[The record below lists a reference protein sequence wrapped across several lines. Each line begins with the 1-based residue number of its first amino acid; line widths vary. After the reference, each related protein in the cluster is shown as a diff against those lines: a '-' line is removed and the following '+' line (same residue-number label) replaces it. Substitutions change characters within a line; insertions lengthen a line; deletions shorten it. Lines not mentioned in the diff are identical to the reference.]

1 MSSQIQK
8 PLKDLTEPEVNY
20 LLESLNLD
28 NYIKVFKQN
37 KVDGRTLQNCH
48 FLEDVKQLGITI
60 NAKARV
66 LLVEIEKLRTSGIS
80 VEHSNKVWSDRVII
94 YVAIFFII
102 TMLRT
107 NQYYN
112 IAIVLRMKMMILA
125 CLLLSPLL
133 GTIPFQHQYRYD

>member
-1 MSSQIQK
+1 MIHK
-8 PLKDLTEPEVNY
+8 FHL
-20 LLESLNLD
+20 
-28 NYIKVFKQN
+28 F
-37 KVDGRTLQNCH
+37 LQNCH

-102 TMLRT
+102 TMLCT

-133 GTIPFQHQYRYD
+133 GTIPFKKKRDDSTMSPSIAYRIRSLPFCLWCYIVVSRSN